1 MYCIYYCVQQHS
13 LYTVVKKRNI
23 AIYLSASVLL
33 VFKLSR
39 LICCG

>member
-23 AIYLSASVLL
+23 TIYLSASFLL
-33 VFKLSR
+33 CKYTKYLNCHV
-39 LICCG
+39 